1 MARWRLALSLL
12 LALAVVLPL
21 AWPMGE
27 LFSADA
33 WPGRGALARMLPLA
47 GNTALLVLGAVAV
60 ALPLGTLL
68 AVLLE
73 RTDLP
78 GRRALALLL
87 VVPLFVPLPILLSG
101 WQAVREW
108 LPSSE
113 WAPWSAGL
121 GAAVLLNALAGL
133 PWVVLLVALGL
144 RGAERELEEDALTV
158 RPPAWVLWHVT
169 LRRALPALAAAALW
183 LAVQTAGEIT
193 VTDLFQVR
201 TFAEEVYTQLV
212 GPELHADPLGRAV
225 AASLAGVAA
234 VVVAVVLLA
243 RQAGRLAPAGVASY
257 RPPVVYALGWVRWP
271 LAALILCL
279 VATLVLV
286 PVVGLAWRTGLTG
299 RPPAWSAS
307 ALVRQLAA
315 TTRADLAL
323 LVRSPL
329 VALVSGVLCAGVA
342 LVSCWLARGSRPF
355 RVALVLLL
363 AAAWAVPG
371 PIVGLGFKG
380 LFTATLDLTQP
391 VSSLP
396 ARLLWYGPSSLPLVW
411 VNLVRFL
418 PFAAALVWP
427 AVQALPRDLLEAA
440 RLDGAG
446 PSRELV
452 AVVWPLT
459 RPAVLRA
466 ALAVAILSL
475 GELSAGKLVSTPQA
489 ESFAEV
495 IWTQMHYGLGA
506 DLAAKCLILL
516 AAVVAGAGALAVGV
530 TGTWSG
536 TAAASPR
543 GRGRTSSRGGAA
555 GR

>member
-1 MARWRLALSLL
+1 
-12 LALAVVLPL
+12 
-21 AWPMGE
+21 
-27 LFSADA
+27 
-33 WPGRGALARMLPLA
+33 
-47 GNTALLVLGAVAV
+47 
-60 ALPLGTLL
+60 
-68 AVLLE
+68 
-73 RTDLP
+73 
-78 GRRALALLL
+78 
-87 VVPLFVPLPILLSG
+87 
-101 WQAVREW
+101 
-108 LPSSE
+108 
-113 WAPWSAGL
+113 
-121 GAAVLLNALAGL
+121 
-133 PWVVLLVALGL
+133 
-144 RGAERELEEDALTV
+144 
-158 RPPAWVLWHVT
+158 VLWHVT

-183 LAVQTAGEIT
+183 LAVQTSGEIT

-225 AASLAGVAA
+225 AASLAGVA
-234 VVVAVVLLA
+234 VIVVAVVLLA

-257 RPPVVYALGWVRWP
+257 RPPVVYVLGWVRWP
-271 LAALILCL
+271 IAVLILCL

-286 PVVGLAWRTGLTG
+286 PVVGLAWRSGLTG
-299 RPPAWSAS
+299 QPPAWSGS

-342 LVSCWLARGSRPF
+342 LVACWLARESRPF

-371 PIVGLGFKG
+371 PIVGLGLKG
-380 LFTATLDLTQP
+380 VFTAILDLTQP
-391 VSSLP
+391 ISTVP
-396 ARLLWYGPSSLPLVW
+396 AQLLWYGPSSLPLVW
-411 VNLVRFL
+411 VNVIRFL

-446 PSRELV
+446 PSRELL

-459 RPAVLRA
+459 RPAALRA
-466 ALAVAILSL
+466 TLAVAILSL

-516 AAVVAGAGALAVGV
+516 AAVAAGALAVGV
-530 TGTWSG
+530 TGTTSG

-543 GRGRTSSRGGAA
+543 GRGRTSSRGGEG